1 MPDLLT
7 MLDAADAARALHV
20 AAQARARTEL
30 DTSRVAA
37 AAARGHLAAA
47 NRDLADTERQIA
59 AARALLAA
67 AEVPADAEALVDE
80 IAALQVESRGLQGE
94 VREQSEALAEAEA
107 AAAAATAALGRA
119 QEGIARADA
128 DIKSAGA
135 AATQGTAWKTAA
147 TTGVLGALSGAA
159 GDAADVLNGDD
170 FSAAE
175 DRLATLP
182 VELVASARAGFELE
196 ADRTDLLRQSAE
208 AAEELLAARLAD
220 QDGRDGAVEA
230 ARIRLRAAER
240 RLRDWVERGRER
252 YDRAVVLIRD
262 LLPPPLVDPV
272 PPLLTPA
279 EAARLE
285 ALRAPEPEPEEPA
298 GEEEE
303 GEAEEPA
310 EGGEEPAEGEE
321 EEEEPAPPPSG
332 ADGAAEARAVRDG
345 KRALYEAA
353 RIAYE
358 DARLAAFAPDATVA
372 EADLPDAV
380 LADLEGKL
388 AAREAAKGELDDADL
403 VYEAAV
409 HARFAAWSAAVPE
422 AVWRRV
428 MGFLDAERTLGELK
442 AAVPA
447 DLVAD
452 VEDAEE
458 ALAVALDAAERG
470 RITLAFLEAEVEAR
484 EARLERARAGRQL
497 RLLGAVR
504 GDDA

>member
-1 MPDLLT
+1 
-7 MLDAADAARALHV
+7 
-20 AAQARARTEL
+20 
-30 DTSRVAA
+30 
-37 AAARGHLAAA
+37 GH
-47 NRDLADTERQIA
+47 
-59 AARALLAA
+59 
-67 AEVPADAEALVDE
+67 
-80 IAALQVESRGLQGE
+80 
-94 VREQSEALAEAEA
+94 
-107 AAAAATAALGRA
+107 
-119 QEGIARADA
+119 
-128 DIKSAGA
+128 
-135 AATQGTAWKTAA
+135 
-147 TTGVLGALSGAA
+147 
-159 GDAADVLNGDD
+159 
-170 FSAAE
+170 
-175 DRLATLP
+175 
-182 VELVASARAGFELE
+182 
-196 ADRTDLLRQSAE
+196 
-208 AAEELLAARLAD
+208 
-220 QDGRDGAVEA
+220 DGAVEA

-262 LLPPPLVDPV
+262 LLPPPLVDPA

-285 ALRAPEPEPEEPA
+285 ELRAPEPIEPEEPA
-298 GEEEE
+298 E
-303 GEAEEPA
+303 GEA
-310 EGGEEPAEGEE
+310 EPAEGEE
-321 EEEEPAPPPSG
+321 EPAPPPAG
-332 ADGAAEARAVRDG
+332 ADGAAEARAARDE

-388 AAREAAKGELDDADL
+388 AARDAAKGELDDADL

-428 MGFLDAERTLGELK
+428 MGFLDAERTLNELK
-442 AAVPA
+442 GAVPA

-452 VEDAEE
+452 VEAAEA
-458 ALAVALDAAERG
+458 ALAVALEAAERG
-470 RITLAFLEAEVEAR
+470 RITLAFLEAEAAAR